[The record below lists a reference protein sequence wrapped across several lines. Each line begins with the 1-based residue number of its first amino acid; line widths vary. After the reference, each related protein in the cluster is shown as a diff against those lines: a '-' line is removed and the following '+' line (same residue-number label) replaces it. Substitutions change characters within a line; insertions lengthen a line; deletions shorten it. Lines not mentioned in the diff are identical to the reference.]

1 MRKGIT
7 AAAAA
12 VVFVAGIG
20 VGYGAKL
27 RPAPAMYEGKSDKD
41 AAKALL
47 EVALVQ
53 AGKGSWERIGVGRV
67 YYLGGFKAEGQK
79 IFDAVLAGKHEDG
92 DLYRIARVYQQA
104 GEWEKARALFDQYLS
119 RNPEEPKDLA
129 EVGAYYYL
137 HGDRAKAEQM
147 FSKSFA
153 VEGDEVW
160 STLSAAGAYLGVKPQ
175 L

>member
-1 MRKGIT
+1 MQKGIT
-7 AAAAA
+7 AALAAL
-12 VVFVAGIG
+12 VFTAGIG
-20 VGYGAKL
+20 VGYSAKL
-27 RPAPAMYEGKSDKD
+27 RPVPSMYQGKDNKE

-79 IFDAVLAGKHEDG
+79 IFDALLAGEHEDS
-92 DLYRIARVYQQA
+92 DVYRIARVYQQA
-104 GEWEKARALFDQYLS
+104 GEWEKARVLFEQHLA
-119 RNPEEPKDLA
+119 RNPEEAKDLA
-129 EVGAYYYL
+129 EIGAYYYMQ
-137 HGDRAKAEQM
+137 GDRAKAEQL

-160 STLSAAGAYLGVKPQ
+160 STLSAAGAYLGVRPN